1 MIYFD
6 TSYLAKCYLTERG
19 SSEVKELAA
28 SDGKIACSAFGRI
41 ELASTFHC
49 NLRQGLITPSE
60 FRLIWKQYDHDEENR
75 IWTWFPVNQEMVS
88 EVVRR
93 IRKLSPSVYLRS
105 GDALHLACAVEH
117 GFKEIYS
124 NDGHLLAAAKAF
136 KIKGINV
143 IL

>member
-41 ELASTFHC
+41 ELASTFHR
-49 NLRQGLITPSE
+49 NLRQGSITPSE

-75 IWTWFPVNQEMVS
+75 IWTWFPVCLLYTS
-88 EVVRR
+88 
-93 IRKLSPSVYLRS
+93 
-105 GDALHLACAVEH
+105 DAADE
-117 GFKEIYS
+117 
-124 NDGHLLAAAKAF
+124 
-136 KIKGINV
+136 
-143 IL
+143 